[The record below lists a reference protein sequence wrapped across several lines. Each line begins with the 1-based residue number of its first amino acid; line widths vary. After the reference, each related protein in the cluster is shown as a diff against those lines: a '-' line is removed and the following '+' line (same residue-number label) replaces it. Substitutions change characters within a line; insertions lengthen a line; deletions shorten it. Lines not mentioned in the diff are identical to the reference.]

1 MDNNFIVEKG
11 VLKAYLGSPKISG
24 DFVLPEGIK
33 VISGDFLQENLTSP
47 INIIFPSTFETFEEG
62 AFSKAIVN
70 CYDFSKCDIKDISN
84 LPFGSINKI
93 ILPNTLETLAVKDSD
108 NYGYVVTF
116 EQIIIAHD
124 GTQDMPFDFSAC
136 KNLKKISFAKMN
148 KNATIEKFVLPS
160 CTLEFN
166 QGGLSIKEFVFDENC
181 EIEKLTLASAIDG
194 LVVPKSVKEFKAPA
208 LNYLFLEGKLQDIP
222 TLNVGGPCVVED
234 VTSVEFVD
242 KSSEGVRY
250 YKTNKGIIITYLDNN
265 IAKFDEVPSE
275 YDGQK
280 VIALAVLD
288 PFAQFESAADKLTN
302 IKAKV
307 IYQTNNS
314 KKKVDDLYN
323 KYSKDMTAGNCLS
336 PEYDVYANESTLNRM
351 HKVKKKLKRYNRID
365 DIPAWAKWVI
375 PLIPYFIIFTL
386 VGVLA
391 ENNIKIINLTGNTG
405 KIIAG
410 IIEVFAVVL
419 YFFSVW
425 LLFYHYGDR
434 KENLLR
440 ESVYPTIITDNSPRP
455 KITEICNIVD
465 EPYKLKA
472 IFYLDKKLKEK
483 AQQLIKD
490 AKLSAELRAMFETA
504 LYGTPEERREK
515 ARKERIEA
523 SLKEIANATKNE
535 SYNVYDKNGN
545 EIMKID
551 KK

>member
-11 VLKAYLGSPKISG
+11 VLKAYLGSPKVSG

-108 NYGYVVTF
+108 NYGYVVNF

-166 QGGLSIKEFVFDENC
+166 QGGLSIKEFVFGENC
-181 EIEKLTLASAIDG
+181 EIEKLTLTSTIDG
-194 LVVPKSVKEFKAPA
+194 LVVPKSVKEFNAPA

-265 IAKFDEVPSE
+265 ITKFDEVPSE

-307 IYQTNNS
+307 IYQTNNN

-323 KYSKDMTAGNCLS
+323 KYSKDMNAGNCLS
-336 PEYDVYANESTLNRM
+336 PEYDVYANESTLNRI
-351 HKVKKKLKRYNRID
+351 HKVNKKLKRYNRRD
-365 DIPAWAKWVI
+365 DIPTWAKWVI
-375 PLIPYFIIFTL
+375 PGIPFFIIFTL
-386 VGVLA
+386 FGVLA
-391 ENNIKIINLTGNTG
+391 ESKIINLNGAFDKFGTFIMIG
-405 KIIAG
+405 A
-410 IIEVFAVVL
+410 FAIYFVL
-419 YFFSVW
+419 VW
-425 LLFYHYGDR
+425 LLFRHYGDR

-440 ESVYPTIITDNSPRP
+440 ESVYPTIITDDSPRP
-455 KITEICNIVD
+455 KITEICSVVD

-490 AKLSAELRAMFETA
+490 AEFSAELRTMFENA

-523 SLKEIANATKNE
+523 SLKEIANAAKNK